1 MITSIK
7 TRVVDIVEPGI
18 VPDEIHRSLEP
29 LVLKG
34 LVKEWK
40 LTGEGLQSNSRAVD
54 YLKSHYN
61 GNPSLVCFGDPSIK
75 GRLFY
80 NDDVTQLNYETRRAR
95 IDETLDQIL
104 QTVGDEQP
112 PAFYV
117 ASNHVDTHF
126 LPGFRQE
133 NDLAFPFLAADTR
146 LKAPLA
152 SIWIGGPTIASCHYD
167 APYNVACCV
176 VGKRRFTLLPP
187 EQIHNLYPGPLGP
200 TPGGQAISMVNFHN
214 PDYEKHP
221 RFKQALTAAQVAEL
235 EPGDALYIPSM
246 WWHHVEAL
254 SPLNILVNYWW
265 STTPGYMGTPMN
277 ALKHAM
283 LSLRDRP
290 ENEKQA
296 WRHIFEYYIF
306 GPAERAT
313 EHLPEHARGELG
325 PMDELTARKLRAF
338 LLNSLNR

>member
-1 MITSIK
+1 M
-7 TRVVDIVEPGI
+7 
-18 VPDEIHRSLEP
+18 
-29 LVLKG
+29 
-34 LVKEWK
+34 
-40 LTGEGLQSNSRAVD
+40 
-54 YLKSHYN
+54 
-61 GNPSLVCFGDPSIK
+61 
-75 GRLFY
+75 FY